1 MKFPRATIKDVKLVQ
16 EKETYYLDL
25 TYECEDEKAV
35 YVMNIPRVKLPCLN
49 NPCLGF
55 ELSANNIDD
64 IMNPTIEFISGT
76 RLQIRKDQNGAL
88 LSKVVIEEKTHKMTV
103 AEIEKKLG
111 YKIEIVSDK

>member
-16 EKETYYLDL
+16 EKKMYYLDL

-49 NPCLGF
+49 NPR
-55 ELSANNIDD
+55 IDD
-64 IMNPTIEFISGT
+64 ITNPTIEFIGGT

-88 LSKVVIEEKTHKMTV
+88 LSEVVIEEKTHKMTV

>member
-1 MKFPRATIKDVKLVQ
+1 MNIPRATIKDVKLVQ

-35 YVMNIPRVKLPCLN
+35 YVINVPRVELPYFDNPYINIINDGDATNATIGFNGGVCL
-49 NPCLGF
+49 P
-55 ELSANNIDD
+55 IY
-64 IMNPTIEFISGT
+64 
-76 RLQIRKDQNGAL
+76 KDQNGAL

-111 YKIEIVSDK
+111 YNIEIVSDK

>member
-35 YVMNIPRVKLPCLN
+35 YVSNIPRVELPCLN
-49 NPCLGF
+49 DPYINDFGDNGAVIGF
-55 ELSANNIDD
+55 I
-64 IMNPTIEFISGT
+64 GGV
-76 RLQIRKDQNGAL
+76 RLLIRQDQNGAL
-88 LSKVVIEEKTHKMTV
+88 FSKILVEEKTHKMTV

-111 YKIEIVSDK
+111 YKIEIVSEK

>member
-25 TYECEDEKAV
+25 TYDCEDEKSV
-35 YVMNIPRVKLPCLN
+35 YVLNIPRVELPYFD
-49 NPCLGF
+49 NPYINVISDGD
-55 ELSANNIDD
+55 ATNV
-64 IMNPTIEFISGT
+64 TIEFISGT

>member
-1 MKFPRATIKDVKLVQ
+1 MKMPRATIKDVKLVQ
-16 EKETYYLDL
+16 EGDAYYLNL

-35 YVMNIPRVKLPCLN
+35 SVLNIPRVELPCLN
-49 NPCLGF
+49 NPLINVVSYDDEMHATIGF
-55 ELSANNIDD
+55 NC
-64 IMNPTIEFISGT
+64 GT
-76 RLQIRKDQNGAL
+76 SLQIRKDQNGAL

>member
-1 MKFPRATIKDVKLVQ
+1 MKFPRATIKDVKLMQ

-49 NPCLGF
+49 NPC
-55 ELSANNIDD
+55 IDD
-64 IMNPTIEFISGT
+64 ITNPTIEFISGT

>member
-25 TYECEDEKAV
+25 TYECEDEKTV

-49 NPCLGF
+49 NPY
-55 ELSANNIDD
+55 IDD
-64 IMNPTIEFISGT
+64 ITNPTIEFISGT
-76 RLQIRKDQNGAL
+76 RLQIRKGPNGAL
-88 LSKVVIEEKTHKMTV
+88 LSEVVIEEKTHKMTV